1 MNCFVLC
8 NVGFESVV
16 SKELSSFG
24 CKNLK
29 PNKGFILFDVSLA
42 EQVLLCPDKQSLSR
56 VSFEKLFEL
65 YYCGRSFTK
74 LVLLLDEFSFASFDD
89 LINKI
94 CSVDVKDW
102 IVDGFGVDCSRV
114 GDHAFT
120 SFDVKQSVSNVLSKK
135 YSFKVNYK
143 SDFQFFVLVKDGSC
157 FFGVDFCAVDLG
169 KRDYR
174 IFLHGQNLKGSEA
187 FCLLSYAGIKNDVVL
202 LDPLCRTGIIPIEA
216 SLFLSNKSPNFFDKD
231 KFSFVDHS
239 HFKDFDFDSFFD
251 NLDKNIVEF
260 SQVEQVQLCP
270 EKPRFSRAAKIFAVD
285 TSFPNVQ
292 AAKKNSKIA
301 GVESLIDF
309 SRKDIDDLDLKFD
322 KNSIDLIVT
331 FPDRKLTDL
340 FFKRCSIILNPEG
353 KLLLV
358 SKDKVLSSSYFKI
371 EESFSFFQGKD
382 ELFVY
387 MWKTVMK

>member
-1 MNCFVLC
+1 MKCFVLC
-8 NVGFESVV
+8 NVGFENVV

-24 CKNLK
+24 CKDLK
-29 PNKGFILFDVSLA
+29 LDEGFVLFDVASG
-42 EQVLLCPDKQSLSR
+42 
-56 VSFEKLFEL
+56 SFEKLFEL
-65 YYCGRSFTK
+65 YYYGRSFTK
-74 LVLLLDEFSFASFDD
+74 LVLLLDEFYFASFDD

-94 CSVDVKDW
+94 SLIDVEEW
-102 IVDGFGVDCSRV
+102 IVDGFGLDCSRV

-120 SFDVKQSVSNVLSKK
+120 SFDVKQSVSGVLSKK
-135 YSFKVNYK
+135 HSVKVNYK
-143 SDFQFFVLVKDGSC
+143 SDFQFFVLIKDGFC

-187 FCLLSYAGIKNDVVL
+187 FCLLSYAGIKDGVVL

-231 KFSFVDHS
+231 KFSFVDHPC
-239 HFKDFDFDSFFD
+239 FKDFDFDSFFD
-251 NLDKNIVEF
+251 EFDKNIVEF
-260 SQVEQVQLCP
+260 S
-270 EKPRFSRAAKIFAVD
+270 AKIFAVD

-322 KNSIDLIVT
+322 KNSVDFIVT
-331 FPDRKLTDL
+331 FPDRKLSDV
-340 FFKRCSIILNPEG
+340 FFKRCSIILNSKG
-353 KLLLV
+353 KLLVV
-358 SKDKVLSSSYFKI
+358 SKDKVLSSTYFKL
-371 EESFSFFQGKD
+371 EEAFSFFQGKD
-382 ELFVY
+382 ELFGYVL
-387 MWKTVMK
+387 KTVLIT